1 MQEFTNVQP
10 FTHVGRLSSVPEGP
24 AAALPGLMVMHA
36 ADTDV
41 RLTWANWAGADVG
54 RPQH

>member
-1 MQEFTNVQP
+1 MQP